1 MKKGTEKTKI
11 AAKTLKRV
19 SSMKTPEVKKSPY
32 IPTEVMAMGARI
44 KEDPNF
50 DEYDNSQ
57 LKRIGEQNE
66 YLFKGL
72 PSKVVTDP
80 KRYDKFDPMLQE
92 TMPSSLKTKNYDRFT
107 SDDIKSMKDGAQKV
121 LKKLK
126 KKNAK

>member
-1 MKKGTEKTKI
+1 MTEKTKI

-19 SSMKTPEVKKSPY
+19 SNMKAPAVKKGPN
-32 IPTEVMAMGARI
+32 IPTELMAMSARI

-57 LKRIGEQNE
+57 LKRISEQNE

-107 SDDIKSMKDGAQKV
+107 SDDIKSMKDGAQKM

-126 KKNAK
+126 KKNGK